1 MEGGVEEEAQDRVQA
16 AFVLGKRPEDIH
28 VLLVD
33 DERVSRLV
41 VGNLLR
47 KCNYRGNAFSIS
59 G

>member
-1 MEGGVEEEAQDRVQA
+1 MEAIPGSARERLS
-16 AFVLGKRPEDIH
+16 AFVLGKKPEDIH

-47 KCNYRGNAFSIS
+47 KCNYKGTHRGKSLPR
-59 G
+59 